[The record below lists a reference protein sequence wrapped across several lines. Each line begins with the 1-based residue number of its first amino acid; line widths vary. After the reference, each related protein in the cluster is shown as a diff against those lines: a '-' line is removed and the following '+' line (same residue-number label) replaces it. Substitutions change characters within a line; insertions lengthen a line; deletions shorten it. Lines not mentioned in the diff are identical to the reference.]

1 MVEAWLGTSLES
13 ALMVTISAVG
23 IYLALLL
30 YTRVVGLRSFAK
42 ISSFDFA
49 ITVAIGSVV
58 ATSILSE
65 DPPLL
70 QAIVGLGAL
79 YGLQLVVAVL
89 RGRSASVRAAVDNAP
104 LLLMAGEEVLWGNLR
119 RARMTEADLRGK
131 LREANVL
138 DLSEVRAVVMESTG
152 DVSVLHG
159 DPEGPALARELVREV
174 RDAER
179 LFTGETP

>member
-1 MVEAWLGTSLES
+1 MVASWLGTSMES
-13 ALMVTISAVG
+13 VLMVTVSAVG

-49 ITVAIGSVV
+49 VTVAIGSVM
-58 ATSILSE
+58 ASAILSD

-70 QAIVGLGAL
+70 QAVVALGAL
-79 YGLQLVVAVL
+79 YLLQLAVAVL
-89 RGRSASVRAAVDNAP
+89 RGRSAAVRAAVDNAP
-104 LLLMAGEEVLWGNLR
+104 ILLMAGEEVLWGNLR

-138 DLSEVRAVVMESTG
+138 DLSEIRAVVMESTG

-159 DPEGPALARELVREV
+159 DPEGPALAREIVREV
-174 RDAER
+174 RDADR
-179 LFTGETP
+179 LFTGSTP